1 MAPTK
6 QELSLLINPLVPEAV
21 QHNNRVRLH
30 LQLLTSST
38 TPSLN
43 SLSPFPFL
51 SYAIRSITP
60 FQFNVP
66 ISQPPNKKQNQVLSS
81 LHSLTAFLLGLSAG
95 ILALQSTAGFA
106 FYFTGTVL
114 VSALFHIVLLKRSS
128 GAGAGAFFPGSSG
141 GEIVGSI
148 KMDGGVVKM
157 QKDGKRGGYVL
168 RRGAWRDVWFGGGV
182 VSEALSGFVLGWAGV
197 GGVLR

>member
-21 QHNNRVRLH
+21 QHNNR
-30 LQLLTSST
+30 
-38 TPSLN
+38 
-43 SLSPFPFL
+43 
-51 SYAIRSITP
+51 
-60 FQFNVP
+60 
-66 ISQPPNKKQNQVLSS
+66 VLSS

-114 VSALFHIVLLKRSS
+114 VSALFHAVLLQRSS

-141 GEIVGSI
+141 GEIEGRIS
-148 KMDGGVVKM
+148 MDGGAVRM
-157 QKDGKRGGYVL
+157 QKDGKRGGFVL
-168 RRGAWRDVWFGGGV
+168 RKGAWRDVWFGGGV
-182 VSEALSGFVLGWAGV
+182 LSEALSGFVLGWAGV

>member
-21 QHNNRVRLH
+21 QHNYR
-30 LQLLTSST
+30 
-38 TPSLN
+38 
-43 SLSPFPFL
+43 
-51 SYAIRSITP
+51 
-60 FQFNVP
+60 
-66 ISQPPNKKQNQVLSS
+66 VLSS

-106 FYFTGTVL
+106 FYFGGTVL
-114 VSALFHIVLLKRSS
+114 VSGLFHLFLIQRSG
-128 GAGAGAFFPGSSG
+128 GAGAGAFFPGNG
-141 GEIVGSI
+141 GEIEGSVTMAKNGI
-148 KMDGGVVKM
+148 VSM
-157 QKDGKRGGYVL
+157 QLDGKKGGYIL
-168 RRGAWRDVWFGGGV
+168 RNGAWRDVWFGGGV